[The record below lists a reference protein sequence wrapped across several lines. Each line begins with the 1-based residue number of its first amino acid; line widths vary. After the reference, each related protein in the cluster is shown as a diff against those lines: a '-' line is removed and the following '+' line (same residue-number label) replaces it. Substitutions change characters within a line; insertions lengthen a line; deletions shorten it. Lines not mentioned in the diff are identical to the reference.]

1 MSAAAMMPR
10 QSGDSMTL
18 TRNYHG
24 VALRNRPDLFV
35 SEALALTCAARCER
49 PHRVVMGA
57 DGQFL
62 VVVNADAMRLARA
75 GFEVRA

>member
-1 MSAAAMMPR
+1 
-10 QSGDSMTL
+10 
-18 TRNYHG
+18 
-24 VALRNRPDLFV
+24 
-35 SEALALTCAARCER
+35 
-49 PHRVVMGA
+49 MGA